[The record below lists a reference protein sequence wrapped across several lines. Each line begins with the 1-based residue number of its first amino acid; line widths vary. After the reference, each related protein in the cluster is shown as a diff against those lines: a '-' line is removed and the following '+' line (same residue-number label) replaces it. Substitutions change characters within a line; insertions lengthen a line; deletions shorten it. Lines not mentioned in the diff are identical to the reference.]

1 MRVAIV
7 IPCYNDQRFLPE
19 AIAALEAEER
29 AEVVVVDD
37 GSDDPG
43 TLSLLDRLGETGIR
57 VLHQRNAGPAA
68 ARMAG
73 VAASRAPY
81 VLPLDADDLLGPG
94 SVAALADAL
103 DAHPAAGVA
112 WGDLELFRLDGS
124 RLEARGPDALD
135 PWLITYVNE
144 MPLSA
149 CFRREVLLQAGG
161 YQLREGYE
169 DWDLWMALAE
179 RGVRGIYVPRLV
191 ERHREHGSRRWSQ
204 DFSRHGR
211 ALTVLRERHRDL
223 FAARA
228 LNYRRSRAPLRQ
240 KLLLP
245 RIEGAPFISE
255 ATKYRFAHLVSHP
268 LRFSRQQAQR
278 LAEARPGR
286 RRRTTHIER

>member
-7 IPCYNDQRFLPE
+7 IPCYNDQRFLPA
-19 AIAALEAEER
+19 AIAAVEAQEPS
-29 AEVVVVDD
+29 EVVVVDD
-37 GSDDPG
+37 GSDDPA
-43 TLSLLDRLGETGIR
+43 TLRLLDSLPETGVR

-73 VAASRAPY
+73 VAATQAKY

-103 DAHPAAGVA
+103 DAHPEVGVA
-112 WGDLELFRLDGS
+112 WGDMELFRPSGA
-124 RLEARGPDALD
+124 RVAARGPDALD

-144 MPLSA
+144 MALSA
-149 CFRREVLLQAGG
+149 LFRREVLLQAGG

-179 RGVRGIYVPRLV
+179 RGVNGICVRRLV
-191 ERHREHGSRRWSQ
+191 ERHREHGARRWSQ

-228 LNYRRSRAPLRQ
+228 ANLRHSTAPRRQ

-245 RIEGAPFISE
+245 MIEAAGFMSAT
-255 ATKYRFAHLVSHP
+255 TKYRLAHLVSHP
-268 LRFSRQQAQR
+268 LRFSRLQMQR
-278 LAEARPGR
+278 LAEARPGP
-286 RRRTTHIER
+286 RRRTTHGER

>member
-7 IPCYNDQRFLPE
+7 IPCYNDQRFLPQ
-19 AIAALEAEER
+19 ALAAVGAEE
-29 AEVVVVDD
+29 ATEVVVVDD
-37 GSDDPG
+37 GSDDPE
-43 TLSLLDRLGETGIR
+43 TLRLLDTLATTQVR

-73 VAASRAPY
+73 VAATGAPY

-103 DAHPAAGVA
+103 DAHPDAGVA
-112 WGDLELFRLDGS
+112 WGDLELFRPSGA
-124 RLEARGPDALD
+124 RLFDRGPDALD

-144 MPLSA
+144 LPLSA
-149 CFRREVLLQAGG
+149 LFRREVLMQAGG
-161 YQLREGYE
+161 YQLRDGYE

-179 RGVRGIYVPRLV
+179 RGVGGIHVRRLV
-191 ERHREHGSRRWSQ
+191 ERHREHGARRWSQ
-204 DFSRHGR
+204 DFSRHER

-228 LNYRRSRAPLRQ
+228 SSATRRQ

-245 RIEGAPFISE
+245 MIEAAGFMSAV
-255 ATKYRFAHLVSHP
+255 TKYRLAHLVSHP
-268 LRFSRQQAQR
+268 LRFSRLQLQR
-278 LAEARPGR
+278 LGAGRSSPRP
-286 RRRTTHIER
+286 RTTHSER

>member
-7 IPCYNDQRFLPE
+7 IPCYNDQRFLPQALA
-19 AIAALEAEER
+19 AIGAEE
-29 AEVVVVDD
+29 ATEVVVVDD
-37 GSDDPG
+37 GSDDPA
-43 TLSLLDRLGETGIR
+43 TLSLLDALAKTQVR

-73 VAASRAPY
+73 VAATGAPY

-103 DAHPAAGVA
+103 DTHPEAGVA
-112 WGDLELFRLDGS
+112 WGDHELFRPSGA
-124 RLEARGPDALD
+124 RLLARGPDALD

-144 MPLSA
+144 LPLSA
-149 CFRREVLLQAGG
+149 LFRREILLEAGG

-179 RGVRGIYVPRLV
+179 RGVRGIHVARLV
-191 ERHREHGSRRWSQ
+191 ERHREHGARRWSQ
-204 DFSRHGR
+204 DFSRNER
-211 ALTVLRERHRDL
+211 ALTVLRERHREL

-228 LNYRRSRAPLRQ
+228 TNYHRSSARRRQ

-245 RIEGAPFISE
+245 MIEAAGFLSA
-255 ATKYRFAHLVSHP
+255 ATKYRLAHLVSHP
-268 LRFSRQQAQR
+268 LRFSRQRLQR
-278 LAEARPGR
+278 WAEVRAAP
-286 RRRTTHIER
+286 RRRTRHSER